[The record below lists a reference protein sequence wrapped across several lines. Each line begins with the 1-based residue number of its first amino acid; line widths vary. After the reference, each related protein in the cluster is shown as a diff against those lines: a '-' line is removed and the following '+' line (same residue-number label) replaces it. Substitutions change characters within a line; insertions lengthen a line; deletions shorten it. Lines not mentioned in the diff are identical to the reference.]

1 MADYKSAGVD
11 VAAGERAV
19 ELMKAAVLSA
29 QRPETVGAFGGFAG
43 LFEASA
49 LKNFRKPLL
58 VTGTDGVG
66 TKIQIAKHLDKHDSI
81 GFDLVAM
88 VVDDIVTTGAEPLFI
103 TDYIAT
109 GKVNPEVIAQ
119 IVSGIAAGAKKA
131 NVSLLGGETAEHP
144 GVMAED
150 DYDLAC
156 AGTGV
161 VEADE
166 LLGTD
171 NVRVGDVVL
180 ALRSSGLHSNGYSLV
195 RKIIAN
201 RNLNLKT
208 IVPDFGKTLGEELL
222 TPTEI
227 YCTNLLKVI
236 KQKPNAIHAISHITG
251 GGIAANLARV
261 IPENMHIDIDRSS
274 WQPQEVFRYLAAKN
288 KTELIEFEHTFN
300 LGIGM
305 LLVISADEVSELKQ
319 SLTKL
324 GLDAWLVGEVEKR
337 TDQKS
342 DAKPKGGTGG
352 SVRLINKFN

>member
-19 ELMKAAVLSA
+19 ELMKAAVQSA
-29 QRPETVGAFGGFAG
+29 QRLETVGAFGGFAG
-43 LFEASA
+43 LFDASA
-49 LKNFRKPLL
+49 LKNYRKPLL

-66 TKIQIAKHLDKHDSI
+66 TKIQIARELNKHDSI
-81 GFDLVAM
+81 GIDLVAM

-109 GKVNPEVIAQ
+109 GKVNPELISQ

-144 GVMAED
+144 GVMADD

-161 VEADE
+161 VEADDV
-166 LLGTD
+166 LGEKK
-171 NVRVGDVVL
+171 VKVGDVVL

-195 RKIIAN
+195 RKIIAE

-227 YCTNLLKVI
+227 YCTHLLKVI
-236 KQKPNAIHAISHITG
+236 KLEPNAIHAISHITG
-251 GGIAANLARV
+251 GGISANLARV
-261 IPENMHIDIDRSS
+261 IPESMHIDLDKSS

-305 LLVISADEVSELKQ
+305 LLVVSADKVSEIKQ
-319 SLTKL
+319 GLTKA
-324 GLDAWLVGEVEKR
+324 GQDAWLIGEVVNR
-337 TDQKS
+337 TDQES
-342 DAKPKGGTGG
+342 DAKPKGGNGG